1 MPQYRYI
8 IVIIIIIIIIIIN
21 IIVIIIII
29 IIINVIKI
37 LACLICAS
45 RRSASDRLHFF
56 KHRFNLAFIKVAWKK
71 DFRKAFSV

>member
-8 IVIIIIIIIIIIN
+8 IVIIIIIIIIN
-21 IIVIIIII
+21 IIVIIIIII

>member
-8 IVIIIIIIIIIIN
+8 IVIIIIIIIIIIIN
-21 IIVIIIII
+21 IIVIII

>member
-8 IVIIIIIIIIIIN
+8 IVIILIIIIIIN
-21 IIVIIIII
+21 IIVIII

-56 KHRFNLAFIKVAWKK
+56 KHRFNLAFIKVA
-71 DFRKAFSV
+71 

>member
-8 IVIIIIIIIIIIN
+8 IVIIIIIIIIIN